1 MMLRLISAHEQYSS
15 HEGGRGHIQ
24 AAGGPLGAAMGGV
37 QRGCCRGAAARVFL
51 HSLCCDRSALR
62 STRGPLWGEAHSSDK
77 KEGAAR
83 LFGWKQADSRQR
95 VPKDT
100 CGKLAAWRGIDGGWW
115 CESVASFMWGGVK
128 KISRRE
134 VSVTLSF
141 QGERARR
148 RPVNRCPPVPFKAS
162 SFMLS
167 PHTSTRSP

>member
-1 MMLRLISAHEQYSS
+1 MTCWAPLI
-15 HEGGRGHIQ
+15 R
-24 AAGGPLGAAMGGV
+24 P
-37 QRGCCRGAAARVFL
+37 R
-51 HSLCCDRSALR
+51 SLLR
-62 STRGPLWGEAHSSDK
+62 SPPRNMLMRRDEKVLQGVLPACCQRVLTLLRKSR

-95 VPKDT
+95 VAKDT

-141 QGERARR
+141 QRERARR